1 MKIAMISDQSV
12 WVQPQA
18 YFGILHQHIKEL
30 KMETG
35 TLSAMIDPWSRI
47 EQSKVTALDPNANQ
61 VTLANGKTLSYK
73 ALVLG
78 AGFDHR
84 AESIEGLAEFDEGP
98 DTNNVFVHQLNN
110 KERLSRNYWN
120 GFVHAGGDYINY
132 SPAVPYKGEGTDFY
146 TLYYESLL
154 RQDKNL
160 GTAAAGAKLQF
171 WSPNKF
177 IYAFP
182 YANEVAMEE
191 CEKRGVELYLGW
203 ELLSVRQ
210 DANSK
215 VAVFKN
221 VDSGETIEKDFVGAT
236 INPPSRQHQFLLD
249 SGVCDAQGMV
259 DVNRYTLQHRRYE
272 NIFAIGDCISGETTR
287 TYSGAICQNP
297 IVKQNVLQYLD
308 GKECNAIYDGYQFL
322 PGYLGTSYGA
332 GFSHLHDFEPAPTND
347 SVPHYGIFSNL
358 YWNYMIGGQQKMG
371 EKYTSFSKNQGPP
384 HYRYEASY
392 DDLEHNEYLQERQIP
407 LEEVVHP
414 NAQRRLA
421 ATQ

>member
-1 MKIAMISDQSV
+1 
-12 WVQPQA
+12 
-18 YFGILHQHIKEL
+18 
-30 KMETG
+30 
-35 TLSAMIDPWSRI
+35 
-47 EQSKVTALDPNANQ
+47 
-61 VTLANGKTLSYK
+61 
-73 ALVLG
+73 
-78 AGFDHR
+78 
-84 AESIEGLAEFDEGP
+84 LAEFDEGP

-177 IYAFP
+177 IYSFP

-236 INPPSRQHQFLLD
+236 VNPPSRQHQFLLD

-297 IVKQNVLQYLD
+297 VVKQNVLQYLD

-332 GFSHLHDFEPAPTND
+332 GFSHLHDFEPTPTND